1 MLKALKA
8 TYRNGDLV
16 LQERLGSE
24 WEGKT
29 IDIFIEVQNTEDTK
43 DKDKGAEVQAFLE
56 KWQQQPAK
64 LVEGYKFDRDELYD
78 R

>member
-29 IDIFIEVQNTEDTK
+29 IKIFIEVQNAEDV
-43 DKDKGAEVQAFLE
+43 KDKGAEVQAFLE

-64 LVEGYKFDRDELYD
+64 LVEGYKFDRDEIYE